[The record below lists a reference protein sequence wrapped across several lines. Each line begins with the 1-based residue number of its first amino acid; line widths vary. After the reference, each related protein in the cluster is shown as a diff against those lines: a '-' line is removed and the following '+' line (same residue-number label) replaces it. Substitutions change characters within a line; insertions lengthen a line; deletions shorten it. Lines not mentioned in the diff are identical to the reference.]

1 MRCSPSRL
9 GPLAFAALAACTPSP
24 DPGAAGAADSLRQ
37 ASPPAD
43 VAAPA
48 SAPAAAAPVRSDS
61 AGQEIRSVRTT
72 LKPDDCT
79 TLSMDEEA
87 GGSEQR
93 CPGTAGYTLLA
104 LDGDSRISITVVDP
118 AGGEH
123 PLDYWERVTGGFSS
137 VGDEAEW
144 RVRGEGAS
152 AVPIALITTLLANE
166 HPDDPERL
174 TVYRVIAKITPTETC
189 VTHALDVI
197 PSDDEVRRLA
207 DASASAPCRPGY
219 SEP

>member
-1 MRCSPSRL
+1 MPVS
-9 GPLAFAALAACTPSP
+9 LAPRRWPVALALLATAACGTSAPP
-24 DPGAAGAADSLRQ
+24 DLAQADS
-37 ASPPAD
+37 
-43 VAAPA
+43 AAATGPVSVEQQVLA
-48 SAPAAAAPVRSDS
+48 SAAARADS
-61 AGQEIRSVRTT
+61 AGPEIRSVRTS

-79 TLSMDEEA
+79 IVSVDEEA
-87 GGSEQR
+87 GGSTQR

-104 LDGDSRISITVVDP
+104 LEGDARASITLVDA
-118 AGGEH
+118 AGREH
-123 PLDYWERVTGGFSS
+123 PLDYWGRVTGGFTSL
-137 VGDEAEW
+137 GEEAEW

-166 HPDDPERL
+166 HPDDPERISP
-174 TVYRVIAKITPTETC
+174 YRVISKITPTATC

-207 DASASAPCRPGY
+207 DASASAPCRKGY